1 MTENGVLVPKDRL
14 EKVPKYTM
22 SYIDANLNNDIL
34 LDYREL
40 LAETE
45 GQIIKKTVDLFYDTW
60 PDIIVEN
67 IAYLKKENELHIIL
81 KNKIRILFTLQDF
94 TKKSGEAQN
103 YNHLRTQLLGLKRYI
118 ETYRQDIIAG
128 KYVYIDARIPGKIF
142 TCRDIVL
149 CNKNLSTI
157 YPEIT
162 SEYAI
167 K

>member
-1 MTENGVLVPKDRL
+1 
-14 EKVPKYTM
+14 M
-22 SYIDANLNNDIL
+22 SYVDANLNNDIL

-40 LAETE
+40 LSETE

-67 IAYLKKENELHIIL
+67 IAYLKKENELHILL

-142 TCRDIVL
+142 TCRDIPL